1 MPMMMESAIAGSA
14 TAVEEYTGTYEQLTY
29 VSNNHKITITDCELD
44 ATEVVIPAEIDD
56 YPVVEIGNSAFRGC
70 RKLTSVTIPDGVT
83 RIGNDAFLQC
93 SKLTSVNIPDGVTCI
108 GEGAFSETALT
119 TVTIPDSVYEF
130 GALSF
135 SFCENLT
142 EFSISED
149 SEYYQLIDGV
159 LFTNAGR
166 TLVAYPCGKEGD
178 TYTVPDGITK
188 IGDGAFGGSDLKSI
202 ILPDGVSAIGKYA
215 FNMCNILES
224 VTIPQSIISIGDSAF
239 CFDDGYVPSDIYYYG
254 SEQQWSEIYVYD
266 GNEALEETNIH
277 YNWDELFTEGVL
289 TYTTNDDCVII
300 RDCDEAATEVK
311 IPAQIDG
318 VPVIGIDSEAFKL
331 CTELTS
337 VTIPDSVTSIGKG
350 AFSCCIALTS
360 VTIPDSVT
368 SIGKGA
374 FSCCIALTSVTIPD
388 GITSIE
394 DHLFL
399 ECTYLKSVTIPDS
412 VTSIG
417 NGVFAECVNFTDL
430 YYNGSEEQWG
440 EITIDPWTEAEL
452 TMSDNITIHYTQA
465 EQPTLTPGDLNGD
478 GMVNANDAAL
488 ILMYAAYAGAG
499 GELGIME
506 FIAQL

>member
-1 MPMMMESAIAGSA
+1 MKTTKMTSLLTALVMLTGTAAAMPMMMESAIAGSA
-14 TAVEEYTGTYEQLTY
+14 TSVPVFTGTYEQLTFE
-29 VSNNHKITITDCELD
+29 SNNNEITITGCQKD
-44 ATEVVIPAEIDD
+44 ATEVVIPAEIDGR
-56 YPVVEIGNSAFRGC
+56 PVVEIGANAFRGC
-70 RKLTSVTIPDGVT
+70 SKLTSVTIPDGVK
-83 RIGNDAFLQC
+83 RIYRNAFLQC
-93 SKLTSVNIPDGVTCI
+93 YKLASVNIPDGVTHI

-130 GALSF
+130 GAGAF

-142 EFSISED
+142 EFAIAED

-159 LFTNAGR
+159 LLTNAGR

-188 IGDGAFGGSDLKSI
+188 IGDGAFSGSDLKSV
-202 ILPDGVSAIGKYA
+202 ILPDGVSAIGAYA

-224 VTIPQSIISIGDSAF
+224 VTIPQSVISIGNSAF
-239 CFDDGYVPSDIYYYG
+239 CFDDGYVPNDIYYCG

-277 YNWDELFTEGVL
+277 YNWGELFTEGVL
-289 TYTTNDDCVII
+289 TYTKTDDCVII
-300 RDCDEAATEVK
+300 RDCDEAATEVE

-331 CTELTS
+331 CTKLTS

-360 VTIPDSVT
+360 VTIPNGV
-368 SIGKGA
+368 
-374 FSCCIALTSVTIPD
+374 
-388 GITSIE
+388 TSIE
-394 DHLFL
+394 DYLFL
-399 ECTYLKSVTIPDS
+399 ECTDLKSVTIPDS

-417 NGVFAECVNFTDL
+417 KGVFTECVNFTDL
-430 YYNGSEEQWG
+430 YYSGTKEQWI
-440 EITIDPWTEAEL
+440 EIEVELMTEVVLA
-452 TMSDNITIHYTQA
+452 MSDITIHYTQA
-465 EQPTLTPGDLNGD
+465 EQPALTPGDLNGD
-478 GMVNANDAAL
+478 GMVNANDASL
-488 ILMYAAYAGAG
+488 ILMYAAYSGAG
-499 GELGIME
+499 GELGIMD